1 MIVVAALLAAAY
13 ACHRFWREDT
23 PSEVLLEQAR
33 EALTSKDYATAED
46 LCLRVL
52 VRQGPSVPA
61 LLIAGEAAT
70 KQGRLTEALGYY
82 AQLPAEGGKDAAL
95 GLAAAGDI
103 LIHQHHASAA
113 ETQLRRAL
121 AIDPDLLFAHNRLA
135 YLLGIEGRRW
145 ESLPHLFELLRAGQ
159 CSMEML
165 LLLGNRQAVLEP
177 SGELEQFRQAD
188 PDDPLP
194 LIGEARLAVGRTRIQ
209 EANRLL
215 KEVLQKDPRQ
225 MEAQAELGKLLLAN
239 DDPQLTQWLVEGSF
253 LAEAHPDVW
262 TTRGLWAKQRGDEKG
277 AARCYWEAL
286 RRDPG
291 HLAATYQLAVTLES
305 LGESDASRRL
315 SDRAVRLQK
324 LCGVLDLLFSDR
336 ENMRLLRSAA
346 ELTESLGCIWEAW
359 GWHRVILMVDPQ
371 VSWAQEGLRRL
382 QADLQ
387 SGPPLV
393 VDAENPARQ
402 LDLSNFELPRWD
414 AGISSPQ
421 PLQREEPKYRAA
433 FTNLA
438 SQAGIDF
445 RYFAGSDSFEDGRR
459 MHEFTGGGVAVL
471 DYDAD
476 GWPDVYLTQGCRW
489 PPQPGQTECLDRL
502 YRNRGDGT
510 FEDVTE
516 RSLLV
521 EDRFSQ
527 GVAAGDFNNDGFA
540 DLYVANVG
548 GNRLFV
554 NQGDGTFR
562 DETAAAGI
570 EGEAWT
576 TSCLLADLN
585 GDGLPD
591 LYDVNYVQGD
601 DVYQRTCDQNGR
613 RRACSPAIFEPQ
625 ADRFYLNL
633 GDGRFEEQTAA
644 AGLDVSGGNGLG
656 AVAADFDGSG
666 RLSLFVANDQ
676 DANFYFFNHT
686 PRPGDAPKF
695 VEQGVLSGLA
705 YDAEGKAQAC
715 MGVAAGDVNDDGRLD
730 LFVTNFYQ
738 ESNTLYVQD
747 ASGLFADATAASG
760 LRGPSYEMLGF
771 GAQFIDG
778 ELDGYQDLVLTNGHV
793 DDFTHQQISYQ
804 MSPQYFR
811 GLGQGK
817 FAERPAAELG
827 AFFQGKYLGRGL
839 ARLDWN
845 RDGREDFVV
854 SHLDAPAAVVT
865 NTSTETGHYLALQ
878 LRGVKSSRDAVGA
891 VVTLESA
898 GRRRALWLAAGD
910 GYQASNQKQLVFG
923 LGSEQQAEKLLVRWP
938 SGLIQEFADLA
949 ADQTLV
955 LIEGALRPAPLPLPD
970 DVP

>member
-1 MIVVAALLAAAY
+1 M
-13 ACHRFWREDT
+13 
-23 PSEVLLEQAR
+23 LLEQAR
-33 EALTSKDYATAED
+33 EALAAKDYAKAED

-52 VRQGPSVPA
+52 VRHGPSVPA
-61 LLIAGEAAT
+61 LLVAGEAAT

-82 AQLPAEGGKDAAL
+82 AQLPDDGGKDAAL
-95 GLAAAGDI
+95 GHAAAGDI
-103 LIHQHHASAA
+103 LIHQHLASAA

-121 AIDPDLLFAHNRLA
+121 AIDPELLYAHDRLA

-159 CSMEML
+159 GSMEML
-165 LLLGNRQAVLEP
+165 LLLGNRQVVLEP

-188 PDDPLP
+188 PDDPMP

-209 EANRLL
+209 EAKRLL

-225 MEAQAELGKLLLAN
+225 IEAQAELGKLLLAN
-239 DDPQLTQWLVEGSF
+239 DDPELAQWLAEGSF
-253 LAEAHPDVW
+253 LAEVHPDVW
-262 TTRGLWAKQRGDEKG
+262 TTRGLWAKGRGDDKG

-291 HLAATYQLAVTLES
+291 HLAATYQLAVTLEA
-305 LGESDASRRL
+305 LGDSHAGRRL
-315 SDRAVRLQK
+315 SDRAARLQK

-336 ENMRLLRSAA
+336 ENMGLLRSAA

-359 GWHRVILMVDPQ
+359 GWHRIILTVDPHA
-371 VSWAQEGLRRL
+371 SWALDGVRRL
-382 QADLQ
+382 QAELQ
-387 SGPPLV
+387 TGPPLV
-393 VDAENPARQ
+393 LDAANPAKQ
-402 LDLSNFELPRWD
+402 IDLSSFALPRWN
-414 AGISSPQ
+414 AGLSSP
-421 PLQREEPKYRAA
+421 PPSEPDAPNYQAA

-438 SQAGIDF
+438 AQAGIDF
-445 RYFAGSDSFEDGRR
+445 RYFAGSDSFADGRR
-459 MHEFTGGGVAVL
+459 MQQFTGGGVAVL

-489 PPQPGQTECLDRL
+489 PPQPGQTEYLDRL

-516 RSLLV
+516 RSLLA

-548 GNRLFV
+548 GNRLYV

-570 EGEAWT
+570 SGEAWT

-591 LYDVNYVQGD
+591 IYNVNYVQGD
-601 DVYQRTCDQNGR
+601 DVYERTCLQNGR
-613 RRACSPAIFEPQ
+613 RRACSPTIFESQP
-625 ADRFYLNL
+625 DRFYLNL

-644 AGLDVSGGNGLG
+644 AGFDVSGGNGLG

-666 RLSLFVANDQ
+666 RLSLFIANDQ
-676 DANFYFFNHT
+676 DANFYFVNHT
-686 PRPGDAPKF
+686 PAQSRPVGAAPKF

-705 YDAEGKAQAC
+705 FDAEGKAQAC

-747 ASGLFADATAASG
+747 ASGLFADATATSG

-778 ELDGYQDLVLTNGHV
+778 ELDGYQDLVIANGHV
-793 DDFTHQQISYQ
+793 DDFTHQQIPYQ
-804 MSPQYFR
+804 MPPQYFR
-811 GLGQGK
+811 GLGQSK

-827 AFFQGKYLGRGL
+827 EYFQGKHLGRGL

-854 SHLDAPAAVVT
+854 SHLDAPAALVT
-865 NTSTETGHYLALQ
+865 NTSTETGHYLAVQ
-878 LRGVKSSRDAVGA
+878 LRGVKSSRDAIGA
-891 VVTLESA
+891 LVTLECA
-898 GRRRALWLAAGD
+898 GRRRTQSLAAGD
-910 GYQASNQKQLVFG
+910 GYLASNQKQLVFG
-923 LGSEQQAEKLLVRWP
+923 LGREQRAEKLIVRWP
-938 SGLIQEFADLA
+938 SGWVQEFADLA
-949 ADQTLV
+949 ADQTLI
-955 LIEGALRPAPLPLPD
+955 LIEGAP
-970 DVP
+970 